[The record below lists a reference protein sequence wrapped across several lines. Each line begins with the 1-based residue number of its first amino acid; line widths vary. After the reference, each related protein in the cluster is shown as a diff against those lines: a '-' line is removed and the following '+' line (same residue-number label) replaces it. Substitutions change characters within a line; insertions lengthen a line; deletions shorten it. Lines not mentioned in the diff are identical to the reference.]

1 MICHVPMPDESGNRI
16 ERSGSG
22 MMRLRFRGEGTELA
36 VDFEKAEDCRVV
48 LAALADYFGR
58 SVAPLAVET
67 PQSHPVPSVAL
78 AASPPVAVA
87 PSPQR
92 KSAMRSRHAMVAD
105 WMAKQGRMVTP
116 PQIMEAFS
124 EEWPSPA
131 ACSQFLLKW
140 IAHDDCPIERVGR
153 GYYRAKHGGG
163 APTAAPAFRVAGGDE
178 PAAGAESDPG
188 EVGASCE

>member
-1 MICHVPMPDESGNRI
+1 MICHVPIPDENGNRI
-16 ERSGSG
+16 ERAGSG

-36 VDFEKAEDCRVV
+36 VDFEKAEDCRIV

-58 SVAPLAVET
+58 SVAPMAAET
-67 PQSHPVPSVAL
+67 PPSHPVPAL
-78 AASPPVAVA
+78 APADSPPVSVA

-92 KSAMRSRHAMVAD
+92 KSGMRSRHAMVAD
-105 WMAKQGRMVTP
+105 WMSKQGRMVTP

-153 GYYRAKHGGG
+153 GYYRTKNGGG
-163 APTAAPAFRVAGGDE
+163 ATAATPAFRVAGGDT
-178 PAAGAESDPG
+178 PAPGAEPDPG
-188 EVGASCE
+188 EVGASCG